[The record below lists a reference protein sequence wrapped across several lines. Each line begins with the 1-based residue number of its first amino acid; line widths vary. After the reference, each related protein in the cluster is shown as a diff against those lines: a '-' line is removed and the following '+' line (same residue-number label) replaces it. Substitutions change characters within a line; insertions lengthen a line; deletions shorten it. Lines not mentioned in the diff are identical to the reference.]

1 MGGATHQPNGQV
13 ASRVSWWHR
22 LGLEPVGARLTIRG
36 RDAEALAR
44 GQSTPLFVY
53 DLPRIGDNV
62 GTLQMAL
69 AKTGLPFRIRAAVKA
84 QREPQGSQMP
94 RRFSWQRFRRLGVVA
109 VRCARQCLSPL
120 RRDRARRAALVGS
133 DFAVRLWRIPLFG
146 LHFLSGR
153 TRRCVARALR
163 RLQSAFPEDAPPSAG
178 RCRCRPRGRGS
189 PDGSLIEGSPHRRP
203 SSARRVLAH
212 RRRTTLVLLE
222 SCDLTENDRHRR
234 HRSW

>member
-22 LGLEPVGARLTIRG
+22 PGLEPVGARLTIRG
-36 RDAEALAR
+36 RDAE
-44 GQSTPLFVY
+44 
-53 DLPRIGDNV
+53 
-62 GTLQMAL
+62 AL

-84 QREPQGSQMP
+84 QREPQGSQMT
-94 RRFSWQRFRRLGVVA
+94 RRLSWLRFRRLGVVA
-109 VRCARQCLSPL
+109 VRCARQCVSPL
-120 RRDRARRAALVGS
+120 RRDRARRAALVSS
-133 DFAVRLWRIPLFG
+133 DFAVRPWWIPLFG

-153 TRRCVARALR
+153 TRRCVARALG
-163 RLQSAFPEDAPPSAG
+163 RLQSAFPEDAPPRAG

-189 PDGSLIEGSPHRRP
+189 PDGSLIEGSLYRRP

-222 SCDLTENDRHRR
+222 SCDLTEIDRQRR